1 MPKIENR
8 WTWGNVAAV
17 IAAVATMI
25 TIGITIHTW
34 GQEWGKLLTR
44 VDGLEETAR
53 QSATDS
59 RTLIELRTD
68 VAYIKQAVQ
77 NLSRDL
83 QSASS
88 TLPCPPDRPVLVAS
102 YCRGSV
108 TASYE

>member
-8 WTWGNVAAV
+8 WTWGNLAAV
-17 IAAVATMI
+17 LAALATMI
-25 TIGITIHTW
+25 TIGITVHTW

-68 VAYIKQAVQ
+68 VAYIKQAIQ

-83 QSASS
+83 QSASVE
-88 TLPCPPDRPVLVAS
+88 LPCPPSQPILVVSHCRALVLN
-102 YCRGSV
+102 
-108 TASYE
+108 

>member
-17 IAAVATMI
+17 ATMI
-25 TIGITIHTW
+25 TIGITIHQW
-34 GQEWGKLLTR
+34 GKEWGSLLNR
-44 VDGLEETAR
+44 VAGLEEKAD
-53 QSATDS
+53 QAAADS

-102 YCRGSV
+102 YCRGGV